1 MAERIVYGGKVYGN
15 NITTPLTVAAKEDY
29 IDPDGTHIYTINEE
43 DKPTQVE
50 IAGGARIKYG
60 MEDLGTVIVQG
71 IKMTVIPDYRE
82 PSSENNNRNNYG
94 EELFKQGA
102 LLPTDLYTSFNLKT
116 GFLAANAEYEW
127 KVFPEEFS
135 LKAIRR
141 SGNNLTYIIE
151 TLDSEFA
158 YEDGGVTKYSTP
170 VRYSASDTL
179 DRKSFFINANTREEL
194 SNHTFLDLY
203 NADGAQDTLYTYA
216 DYNSQTSGT
225 SITNTADYL
234 GIYFTVATVED
245 SHNPIYGY
253 NPETEKYNKEYNN
266 GYVWYIPWL
275 INLKETYNPLKFNL
289 RQLTKNEQGKYIIDF
304 SDVTFWQDLS
314 NHIVKY
320 NNKYYIKNDL
330 TGNIWKEFTPLYYM
344 GELSYWGKSLTD
356 PVTVGVTLD
365 NQTETAVDVEE
376 LLINMFNGYVE
387 LSTAEDDTNV
397 IKVTKNGNL
406 SLDCYNNLS
415 LNGNT
420 IPVHIIKSPTNEYV
434 NYFLLKSSDFTVAIY
449 NPYVYDVY
457 KPQIFLAPFANE
469 AEKNFAFGARQ
480 DLHYITK
487 EEYDSH
493 VNGGETNE

>member
-15 NITTPLTVAAKEDY
+15 NITTPLTVVAKEDY
-29 IDPDGTHIYTINEE
+29 VDPDGTHIYTINEE
-43 DKPTQVE
+43 GVPTQVE

-71 IKMTVIPDYRE
+71 IKMTVIPNYVE
-82 PSSENNNRNNYG
+82 PSGSGSRSNYG
-94 EELFKQGA
+94 EQLFKQGA

-116 GFLAANAEYEW
+116 GFLTANATYTQ
-127 KVFPEEFS
+127 KVLPEEFS

-141 SGNNLTYIIE
+141 NGNLLTHIIE
-151 TLDSEFA
+151 TSDSEFA
-158 YEDGGVTKYSTP
+158 YEEGGVTKYSTP
-170 VRYSASDTL
+170 VRYSAPDTL
-179 DRKSFFINANTREEL
+179 DRKSFFINAGTTF
-194 SNHTFLDLY
+194 SDHTFLDLY
-203 NADGAQDTLYTYA
+203 NVGSAQDILYTYA
-216 DYNSQTSGT
+216 DYNSQTIGT

-253 NPETEKYNKEYNN
+253 NSEAEKYNKEYNN

-304 SDVTFWQDLS
+304 SDVTSWQDSS
-314 NHIVKY
+314 NRIVKY
-320 NNKYYIKNDL
+320 DNKYYIKNDL
-330 TGNIWKEFTPLYYM
+330 TENIWKEFTPLYYM
-344 GELSYWGKSLTD
+344 GELSYWGKSSTD
-356 PVTVGVTLD
+356 PVTVGVTLN

-376 LLINMFNGYVE
+376 LLTNMFDGYVE
-387 LSTAEDDTNV
+387 FSTAEDDTNV
-397 IKVTKNGNL
+397 IKVKKSGSL

-415 LNGNT
+415 SNGNK

-434 NYFLLKSSDFTVAIY
+434 TYFLLKSSDFTMAKY
-449 NPYVYDVY
+449 MPSMSYVY
-457 KPQIFLAPFANE
+457 KPQIFLAPFGSK
-469 AEKNFAFGARQ
+469 AEKNFAFGVRQ
-480 DLHYITK
+480 DLQYITK

-493 VNGGETNE
+493 VNGGEANE